1 MMDRPVWPGG
11 KKCAAAVTV
20 NLNAELFWLALDPE
34 CEMMP
39 KTLSLGQYGMTR
51 GLDRILE
58 ALESRGLKGTF
69 FVPGWVCERYGG
81 QIRDIAERGHEIA
94 SLGYGNENM
103 ALYTREE
110 QRGLL
115 EKSLKSIRECC
126 NVVPEG
132 FRAPDGELTEETLEI
147 AAELG
152 FTYSSSLHDDD
163 RPYTRKAGNTTIVE
177 IPIHWDNYDLPY
189 FAFNYH
195 PAFPAGQ
202 GRIMSYE
209 GALSNWID
217 YFDGCREYGLCY
229 VFQTDPAASGSP
241 GRIELFEELL
251 DHIISFD
258 DVWTATCG
266 EIQRYYIGNR
276 LYR

>member
-1 MMDRPVWPGG
+1 MMDRPVWPNG
-11 KKCAAAVTV
+11 KKCAAAITV
-20 NLNAELFWLALDPE
+20 NLNAELFWLAIDPE
-34 CEMMP
+34 CEKMP

-51 GLDRILE
+51 GLDRVLE

-69 FVPGWVCERYGG
+69 FVPGWVCEHYSE
-81 QIRDIAERGHEIA
+81 QIKDIAERGHEIG
-94 SLGYGNENM
+94 SLGYKNENM
-103 ALYTREE
+103 ALFSAEE
-110 QRGLL
+110 QKNLL
-115 EKSLKSIRECC
+115 EKSLKSIKECC

-132 FRAPDGELTEETLEI
+132 FRAPDGELTSETLE
-147 AAELG
+147 AVRLLG
-152 FTYSSSLHDDD
+152 FKYSSSLHDDD
-163 RPYTRKAGNTTIVE
+163 RPYMRNTGNGELME

-209 GALSNWID
+209 GALNNWKD
-217 YFDGCREYGLCY
+217 YFDGCREYGLLY

-251 DHIISFD
+251 DYIISYD
-258 DVWTATCG
+258 DVWTATAG
-266 EIQRYYIGNR
+266 EINEYCRNR
-276 LYR
+276 R